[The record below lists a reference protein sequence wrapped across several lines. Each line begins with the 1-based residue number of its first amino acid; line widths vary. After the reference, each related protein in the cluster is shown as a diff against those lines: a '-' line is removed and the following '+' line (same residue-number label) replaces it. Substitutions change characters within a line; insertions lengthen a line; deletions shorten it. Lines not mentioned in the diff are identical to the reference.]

1 MLSDSSSSIRPH
13 DIRMPW
19 EEGVFAEIFGK
30 DEIFSLPKV
39 LSAGFPS
46 HLQEAPSLELATEAT
61 ARVENHRVVY
71 HDVALA
77 VHSKRKL
84 ESFDDKMA
92 LLSQR
97 FELLLAHEYSGSSL
111 GRLIKDRP
119 QCERLSLVAEA
130 LGGKSVNTLRK
141 RISSATK
148 YVAWCC
154 EQGTCAFPIDADVVV
169 NYTAKSGGVG
179 ATFTSIS
186 SFLETCRFLHHV
198 LGVDMRDNA
207 VSNPV
212 VQGRMRAAR
221 LTRPP
226 RRQARPLSVAE
237 VSFLESFVCDAT
249 RALQDR
255 YCAGAFLFAVHSRAR
270 LGDLQAI
277 KCFVSDLTDDGG
289 GFLECV
295 LLSHKSR
302 GYGNALGLE
311 MSLVALAKGVS
322 CVSWARVWLDVA
334 KQLQCPEGAPEGSP
348 LLQQPLVSGQWSG
361 IPIRNCSF
369 AKWVAS
375 ILTLRG
381 MGEGITGHSAKRTAL
396 SWASKAGVSE
406 GDGAILGR
414 HSGTSKSVASY
425 SRDLQ
430 AGPLR
435 KLAEVYG
442 DIRSGRFKPDLSRS
456 GYYDC
461 QSFDAPAIQVD
472 ALNSSDPLHAG
483 ESSSWDVAWDKGG
496 QGGELNWYNS
506 SFGWNDVDD
515 LIFEAS
521 ERAMS
526 EPAAAQESPK
536 AGASESAAQAVGVEE
551 SISASSSSSS
561 SSSSGSDL
569 DDALQA
575 SAEPV
580 QRGPHPFHERP
591 HCVVYQQ
598 RRTRTLHLLPNGSNT
613 NRFLCGR
620 LVGDE
625 HRVFSSSIY
634 LEKWKCRQC
643 EGGKPLRDAG
653 SLNAALDAAL
663 KRQRN
668 E

>member
-1 MLSDSSSSIRPH
+1 M
-13 DIRMPW
+13 
-19 EEGVFAEIFGK
+19 
-30 DEIFSLPKV
+30 
-39 LSAGFPS
+39 
-46 HLQEAPSLELATEAT
+46 
-61 ARVENHRVVY
+61 
-71 HDVALA
+71 
-77 VHSKRKL
+77 
-84 ESFDDKMA
+84 
-92 LLSQR
+92 
-97 FELLLAHEYSGSSL
+97 
-111 GRLIKDRP
+111 
-119 QCERLSLVAEA
+119 
-130 LGGKSVNTLRK
+130 
-141 RISSATK
+141 
-148 YVAWCC
+148 AWCC

-207 VSNPV
+207 ASNPV

-237 VSFLESFVCDAT
+237 VSFLESFVCDVT

-295 LLSHKSR
+295 SLSHKSR

-322 CVSWARVWLDVA
+322 SVSWARVWLDVA
-334 KQLQCPEGAPEGSP
+334 KQSQCPLEGAAEGSP

-361 IPIRNCSF
+361 IPITNCSF
-369 AKWVAS
+369 AKWVTS
-375 ILTLRG
+375 ILALRG

-396 SWASKAGVSE
+396 SWASKTGVSE
-406 GDGAILGR
+406 GDRAILGH

-435 KLAEVYG
+435 RLAEVYG
-442 DIRSGRFKPDLSRS
+442 DIRLRLSILRCPWS
-456 GYYDC
+456 K
-461 QSFDAPAIQVD
+461 VD
-472 ALNSSDPLHAG
+472 ALNSSDPLRAG

-496 QGGELNWYNS
+496 QDGELDWYNS

-526 EPAAAQESPK
+526 EPAVAQQSPK
-536 AGASESAAQAVGVEE
+536 AGASESAAQADGGEE

-575 SAEPV
+575 SAEP
-580 QRGPHPFHERP
+580 
-591 HCVVYQQ
+591 
-598 RRTRTLHLLPNGSNT
+598 
-613 NRFLCGR
+613 
-620 LVGDE
+620 
-625 HRVFSSSIY
+625 
-634 LEKWKCRQC
+634 
-643 EGGKPLRDAG
+643 
-653 SLNAALDAAL
+653 
-663 KRQRN
+663 
-668 E
+668 

>member
-1 MLSDSSSSIRPH
+1 
-13 DIRMPW
+13 MPW

-77 VHSKRKL
+77 MHSKRKL

-212 VQGRMRAAR
+212 VQGRLRAAR

-295 LLSHKSR
+295 SLSHKSR

-322 CVSWARVWLDVA
+322 SVSWARVWLDVA
-334 KQLQCPEGAPEGSP
+334 KQLQCPLEGAPKVLRYCSSP
-348 LLQQPLVSGQWSG
+348 LLVVSG
-361 IPIRNCSF
+361 PIRNCSF
-369 AKWVAS
+369 AKWVTS
-375 ILTLRG
+375 ILALRG
-381 MGEGITGHSAKRTAL
+381 MGEGITGHSAKRTGPPRLASVREIAQ
-396 SWASKAGVSE
+396 SWATTLGPRRALPPTPGTCKLDLCVGSRKCMETSDQVVS
-406 GDGAILGR
+406 
-414 HSGTSKSVASY
+414 SQT
-425 SRDLQ
+425 
-430 AGPLR
+430 
-435 KLAEVYG
+435 
-442 DIRSGRFKPDLSRS
+442 
-456 GYYDC
+456 
-461 QSFDAPAIQVD
+461 
-472 ALNSSDPLHAG
+472 
-483 ESSSWDVAWDKGG
+483 
-496 QGGELNWYNS
+496 
-506 SFGWNDVDD
+506 
-515 LIFEAS
+515 
-521 ERAMS
+521 
-526 EPAAAQESPK
+526 
-536 AGASESAAQAVGVEE
+536 
-551 SISASSSSSS
+551 
-561 SSSSGSDL
+561 
-569 DDALQA
+569 
-575 SAEPV
+575 
-580 QRGPHPFHERP
+580 
-591 HCVVYQQ
+591 
-598 RRTRTLHLLPNGSNT
+598 
-613 NRFLCGR
+613 
-620 LVGDE
+620 
-625 HRVFSSSIY
+625 
-634 LEKWKCRQC
+634 
-643 EGGKPLRDAG
+643 
-653 SLNAALDAAL
+653 
-663 KRQRN
+663 
-668 E
+668 